1 MRVFI
6 SGVMQGSLNGKGVED
21 QNYRRQITDIL
32 RAWRPDVEVIDPW
45 AIWPDAVHYDMDK
58 AKATLFEETALAA
71 QADVLIAYL
80 PIASMG
86 SALEMWNAHQAGVP
100 VYAITALRH
109 NWTVQALST
118 RTFHS
123 LEEFAAFVQAG
134 GLLVR
139 RKLSASPPVRPTA
152 IGDTKSA

>member
-6 SGVMQGSLNGKGVED
+6 SGVMQGSINGKGVED

-32 RAWRPDVEVIDPW
+32 YAWRPDVEVMDPW
-45 AIWPDAVHYDMDK
+45 AIWPDAVHYEMEK

-71 QADVLIAYL
+71 QADALVAYL
-80 PIASMG
+80 PVASMG
-86 SALEMWNAHQAGVP
+86 SALEMWSAHQAGVP
-100 VYAITALRH
+100 VYVITDLRH

-123 LEEFAAFVQAG
+123 LEEFAAFVLAD
-134 GLLVR
+134 GLLTQ
-139 RKLSASPPVRPTA
+139 RKPNAS
-152 IGDTKSA
+152 